1 MLLINLKKNYFLYS
15 IFFVAV
21 FCINSTTLYAQESAA
36 TIDSLKKQTIDAKQD
51 EQYVKY
57 CFAIADNFMDMDLYD
72 SAQLWLNKIAGVLPL
87 KERSLASYFL
97 STRQAEVYY
106 YNGLQRLGLQ
116 ESERSLSIAQALNDS
131 LLLTDAYDFIGLFL
145 INLDSNRAAIPYF
158 KNGMKFTRQPPYP
171 VQYISL
177 AKPHHLYGN
186 MAEAYH
192 RLGNYDSAVYFARIS
207 LQLASDINWL
217 RGIAVAEDNLGKAFL
232 KLHKPD
238 SAFIQ
243 YQLSR
248 LVALKSGDFDVELL
262 DDAGLALSEDLRGNK
277 NQAIQWLQMGFKLI
291 KEKPV
296 VNNLYTNQFLDDAI
310 FLLKKYNLNDLL
322 TFTLEKKAQLLQ
334 QQIKNNNQQMN
345 IILNAGLQNETR
357 LLNLEVEKIK
367 DQNEIANTRVYLLI
381 AFLIMGIG
389 AFFLYRYKAN
399 QKLQI
404 AQLQN
409 KISQD
414 LHDDVG
420 SSLSSLQVYSTVAQQ
435 VMETEPAKA
444 KEMLSKIA
452 VQSGLLMENIGD
464 IVWAMKPEATQ
475 MIHLNTKI
483 KNFVSDVLSAANI
496 NYVINIEESAEHLIK
511 NIAAKR
517 NILLIIKEAINNVV
531 KYSSATDV
539 LVTIKKI
546 DDHICVQVA
555 DNGKGF
561 DAAIAKTKGDGLTNM
576 QKRAAELKGIFE
588 ITTTLGKGT
597 TVSALLPIPTISDA
611 VYW

>member
-1 MLLINLKKNYFLYS
+1 MLLINQLKNYTLYS
-15 IFFVAV
+15 FFFVAA
-21 FCINSTTLYAQESAA
+21 FFINSHLLYAQQSAA
-36 TIDSLKKQTIDAKQD
+36 VIDSLKKQTTNAAQD
-51 EQYVKY
+51 DKYVKN
-57 CFAIADNFMDMDLYD
+57 CFVIADNFMELDQYD
-72 SAQLWLNKIAGVLPL
+72 SAQLWLNKIATVLPY
-87 KERSLASYFL
+87 KEPSLPSYFL

-116 ESERSLSIAQALNDS
+116 ESERSLAIAKALNDS
-131 LLLTDAYDFIGLFL
+131 LLLTDAYDFIGLFQL
-145 INLDSNRAAIPYF
+145 NLDSNRKAISYLQ
-158 KNGMKFTRQPPYP
+158 NGMRFTRQPPYP
-171 VQYISL
+171 PQYPSL
-177 AKPHHLYGN
+177 TKPHHLYGN
-186 MAEAYH
+186 MAEVYQ
-192 RLGNYDSAVYFARIS
+192 RLGNYDSAIYFARIS
-207 LQLASDINWL
+207 LQLATEINWL
-217 RGIAVAEDNLGKAFL
+217 RGIAVAEDILGKAFL
-232 KLHKPD
+232 KLHRPD
-238 SAFIQ
+238 SAFVH

-248 LVALKSGDFDVELL
+248 LIALQSGDFDVGLL

-277 NQAIQWLQMGFKLI
+277 NQAIQWLQTGFTLI

-296 VNNLYTNQFLDDAI
+296 VNNLYASQFLDDAV

-322 TFTLEKKAQLLQ
+322 KYALEKKAVLLE
-334 QQIKNNNQQMN
+334 QQIKRNNQQMN

-381 AFLIMGIG
+381 ASLIMGIG

-444 KEMLSKIA
+444 KEMLRKIA

-464 IVWAMKPEATQ
+464 IVWAMKPESAQ
-475 MIHLNTKI
+475 MIQLNAKI

-496 NYVINIEESAEHLIK
+496 NYVINIEEVAEHLIK
-511 NIAAKR
+511 NITAKR
-517 NILLIIKEAINNVV
+517 NILLIIKEAVNNVV
-531 KYSSATDV
+531 KYSGATNV

-546 DDHICVQVA
+546 DEHICVQVA

-561 DAAIAKTKGDGLTNM
+561 DAAVAKVKGDGLANM

-588 ITTTLGKGT
+588 ISSSLGKGT
-597 TVSALLPIPTISDA
+597 TVSALLPIPTISDTA
-611 VYW
+611 

>member
-1 MLLINLKKNYFLYS
+1 MLLINQSKNYILYCLFL
-15 IFFVAV
+15 VAAFAV
-21 FCINSTTLYAQESAA
+21 SNNQVYAQQAVA
-36 TIDSLKKQTIDAKQD
+36 TIDSLKKQTINVAQD
-51 EQYVKY
+51 DKY
-57 CFAIADNFMDMDLYD
+57 IKNCFAIADNFMELDQYD
-72 SAQLWLNKIAGVLPL
+72 SAQLWLNKIAVVSPL
-87 KERSLASYFL
+87 KEPSLSNYLL

-116 ESERSLSIAQALNDS
+116 ESERSLAIAQALNDS

-158 KNGMKFTRQPPYP
+158 KNGIRFTRQPPYP
-171 VQYISL
+171 AQYPSL
-177 AKPHHLYGN
+177 TKPHHLYGN
-186 MAEAYH
+186 MAEAWH
-192 RLGNYDSAVYFARIS
+192 RLGNYDSAIYLARIS
-207 LQLASDINWL
+207 LQLASEINWY
-217 RGIAVAEDNLGKAFL
+217 RGIAVAQNNLGKAFL
-232 KLHKPD
+232 KLNKPD
-238 SAFIQ
+238 SAFIH

-248 LVALKSGDFDVELL
+248 AVAVQSGDFDVELVN
-262 DDAGLALSEDLRGNK
+262 DAGLALSEDFKGNK
-277 NQAIQWLQMGFKLI
+277 NQVIQWLQLGFKLI

-296 VNNLYTNQFLDDAI
+296 VNSLYASQFFDDAV
-310 FLLKKYNLNDLL
+310 FLLKKYNLNNLL
-322 TFTLEKKAQLLQ
+322 DYALEKKAQLLQ
-334 QQIKNNNQQMN
+334 QQVKNNNQQMN
-345 IILNAGLQNETR
+345 VILNAGLQNETR

-381 AFLIMGIG
+381 ASLILGIG

-435 VMETEPAKA
+435 VIETEPAKA
-444 KEMLSKIA
+444 KEMLRKIA
-452 VQSGLLMENIGD
+452 IQSGLLMENIGD
-464 IVWAMKPEATQ
+464 IVWAMKPESGQ
-475 MIHLNTKI
+475 MIQLNTKI

-496 NYVINIEESAEHLIK
+496 NYTINIEEGAEHLIK
-511 NIAAKR
+511 NITAKR
-517 NILLIIKEAINNVV
+517 NILLIIKEAVNNVV
-531 KYSSATDV
+531 KYSGATNV
-539 LVTIKKI
+539 SVTIKKI
-546 DDHICVQVA
+546 DEHICVQVA

-561 DAAIAKTKGDGLTNM
+561 DTAIAKTNGDGLANM

-597 TVSALLPIPTISDA
+597 TVSALLPIPTISDTA
-611 VYW
+611 

>member
-1 MLLINLKKNYFLYS
+1 MLLINQSKNYILYGL
-15 IFFVAV
+15 FFIAAFGVSNNQV
-21 FCINSTTLYAQESAA
+21 YAQQAAA
-36 TIDSLKKQTIDAKQD
+36 TVDSLKKQTINAVQD
-51 EQYVKY
+51 DKY
-57 CFAIADNFMDMDLYD
+57 IKNCFAIADNFMELDQYD
-72 SAQLWLNKIAGVLPL
+72 SAQLWLNKIATVLPY
-87 KERSLASYFL
+87 KEPSLPSYFL

-116 ESERSLSIAQALNDS
+116 ESERSLAIAKALNDS
-131 LLLTDAYDFIGLFL
+131 LLLTDAYDFIGLFH
-145 INLDSNRAAIPYF
+145 INLDSNHTAISYLR
-158 KNGMKFTRQPPYP
+158 NGMKFTRQPPYP
-171 VQYISL
+171 PQYPSL
-177 AKPHHLYGN
+177 TKPHHLYGN
-186 MAEAYH
+186 MAEAWH
-192 RLGNYDSAVYFARIS
+192 RLGNYDSAIYFARIS
-207 LQLASDINWL
+207 LQLATEINWL
-217 RGIAVAEDNLGKAFL
+217 RGIAVAHDNLGKAFL
-232 KLHKPD
+232 KLHEPD
-238 SAFIQ
+238 SAFSH

-248 LVALKSGDFDVELL
+248 AVALQSGDFDVELL
-262 DDAGLALSEDLRGNK
+262 DHAELALSEDLRGNK
-277 NQAIQWLQMGFKLI
+277 NEAIQWLQMGFQLI
-291 KEKPV
+291 KERPV
-296 VNNLYTNQFLDDAI
+296 VNNLYANQFFDDAI

-322 TFTLEKKAQLLQ
+322 NYTLEKKAQLLQ

-381 AFLIMGIG
+381 ASLILGIG

-444 KEMLSKIA
+444 KEMLRKIA

-464 IVWAMKPEATQ
+464 IVWAMKPESAQ
-475 MIHLNTKI
+475 MIQLNTKI

-496 NYVINIEESAEHLIK
+496 NYTINIEEGAEHLIK
-511 NIAAKR
+511 NITAKR
-517 NILLIIKEAINNVV
+517 NILLIIKEAVNNVV
-531 KYSSATDV
+531 KYSGATNV
-539 LVTIKKI
+539 SVTIKKI
-546 DDHICVQVA
+546 DEHICVQVA

-561 DAAIAKTKGDGLTNM
+561 DTAIAKTKGDGLANM

-597 TVSALLPIPTISDA
+597 TVSALLPIPTISDTA
-611 VYW
+611 

>member
-1 MLLINLKKNYFLYS
+1 MVFISRLKYYVLYCLYFAVAFLINS
-15 IFFVAV
+15 QR
-21 FCINSTTLYAQESAA
+21 LYAQQNTTTAN
-36 TIDSLKKQTIDAKQD
+36 SLPPQTITNSQD
-51 EQYVKY
+51 DTYIKN
-57 CFAIADNFMDMDLYD
+57 CFAIADNFMNADQYD
-72 SAQLWLNKIAGVLPL
+72 SAQIWLNKIAQVLPL
-87 KERSLASYFL
+87 KERSLPNYFL

-116 ESERSLSIAQALNDS
+116 ESERSLAIANALNDS

-158 KNGMKFTRQPPYP
+158 KNGIRFTRQPPYP
-171 VQYISL
+171 LQYISL

-207 LQLASDINWL
+207 LQLATEINWL
-217 RGIAVAEDNLGKAFL
+217 RGIAVAQDNLGKAFL
-232 KLHKPD
+232 KLNKPD
-238 SAFIQ
+238 SALIY

-248 LVALKSGDFDVELL
+248 LITLQSGDFDVELL
-262 DDAGLALSEDLRGNK
+262 DDAGLALCEDLKGNK
-277 NQAIQWLQMGFKLI
+277 KQVMYWLQLGFTLI

-296 VNNLYTNQFLDDAI
+296 VNNLYANQFLDDAV
-310 FLLKKYNLNDLL
+310 FLLKKYNLDDLL
-322 TFTLEKKAQLLQ
+322 KYALEKKAALLQ
-334 QQIKNNNQQMN
+334 QQIKRNNQQMN

-357 LLNLEVEKIK
+357 LLGLEVEQVKQ
-367 DQNEIANTRVYLLI
+367 QNEISNTRVYLLI
-381 AFLIMGIG
+381 ASLILGIG

-420 SSLSSLQVYSTVAQQ
+420 SSLSSLQVYSSVAQQ

-444 KEMLSKIA
+444 KEMLRKIA

-464 IVWAMKPEATQ
+464 IVWAMKPEAAQ
-475 MIHLNTKI
+475 MIQLNAKI

-496 NYVINIEESAEHLIK
+496 NYTINIEEGAEQLIK
-511 NIAAKR
+511 NITAKK
-517 NILLIIKEAINNVV
+517 NILLLIKEAVNNVV
-531 KYSSATDV
+531 KYSNATDV
-539 LVTIKKI
+539 SVIIKKI
-546 DDHICVQVA
+546 DEHICVQVA

-561 DAAIAKTKGDGLTNM
+561 DEAIAKMKGDGLANM

-588 ITTTLGKGT
+588 ISSNLGKGT
-597 TVSALLPIPTISDA
+597 TVSALLPIPTISDTA
-611 VYW
+611 

>member
-1 MLLINLKKNYFLYS
+1 MINQSKNYFLYGL
-15 IFFVAV
+15 FFVAA
-21 FCINSTTLYAQESAA
+21 FSINSHQLYAQQSAA
-36 TIDSLKKQTIDAKQD
+36 VIDSLKKQTTNAAQD
-51 EQYVKY
+51 DGYVKN
-57 CFAIADNFMDMDLYD
+57 CFAIADNFMELDQYD
-72 SAQLWLNKIAGVLPL
+72 SAQLWLNKIATVLPY
-87 KERSLASYFL
+87 KEPSLPSYFL

-116 ESERSLSIAQALNDS
+116 ESERSLAIAKALNDS
-131 LLLTDAYDFIGLFL
+131 LLLTDAYDFIGLFQL
-145 INLDSNRAAIPYF
+145 NLDSNRKAISYLQ
-158 KNGMKFTRQPPYP
+158 NGMRFTRQPPYP
-171 VQYISL
+171 PQYPSL
-177 AKPHHLYGN
+177 TKPHHLYGN
-186 MAEAYH
+186 IAEVYQ
-192 RLGNYDSAVYFARIS
+192 RLGNYDSAIYFARIS
-207 LQLASDINWL
+207 LQLATEINWP
-217 RGIAVAEDNLGKAFL
+217 RGIAVAEDILGKAFL
-232 KLHKPD
+232 KLQQPD
-238 SAFIQ
+238 SAFIY

-248 LVALKSGDFDVELL
+248 TVALQSGDFDVVLL
-262 DDAGLALSEDLRGNK
+262 DDAGLALCEDLRGNK
-277 NQAIQWLQMGFKLI
+277 SQAIQWLQTGFTLI

-296 VNNLYTNQFLDDAI
+296 VNNLYANQFLDDAV

-322 TFTLEKKAQLLQ
+322 KYALEKKAALLQ
-334 QQIKNNNQQMN
+334 QQIKRNNQQMN

-381 AFLIMGIG
+381 ASLIMGIG

-435 VMETEPAKA
+435 VMETDPAKA
-444 KEMLSKIA
+444 KEMLRKIA
-452 VQSGLLMENIGD
+452 IQSGILMENIGD
-464 IVWAMKPEATQ
+464 IVWAMKPEAAQ
-475 MIHLNTKI
+475 MIQLNVKI

-496 NYVINIEESAEHLIK
+496 NYVINIEEGAEHLLK
-511 NIAAKR
+511 NITAKK
-517 NILLIIKEAINNVV
+517 NILLIIKEAVNNVV
-531 KYSSATDV
+531 KYSAATNV

-546 DDHICVQVA
+546 DEHICVQVA

-561 DAAIAKTKGDGLTNM
+561 DAAVAKVKGDGLANM

-588 ITTTLGKGT
+588 ITSSLGKGT
-597 TVSALLPIPTISDA
+597 TVSALLPIPTISDTA
-611 VYW
+611 

>member
-1 MLLINLKKNYFLYS
+1 MLLINLKKNYFIYS
-15 IFFVAV
+15 IFFVTV

-87 KERSLASYFL
+87 KERSLANYFL

-116 ESERSLSIAQALNDS
+116 ESERSLAIARALNDS
-131 LLLTDAYDFIGLFL
+131 ILLTDAYDFIGLFF
-145 INLDSNRAAIPYF
+145 INLDSNRTAIPYF
-158 KNGMKFTRQPPYP
+158 KNGIKFARQPPYP

-192 RLGNYDSAVYFARIS
+192 QLSNYDSAIYFARIS
-207 LQLASDINWL
+207 LQLASEINWY
-217 RGIAVAEDNLGKAFL
+217 RGIAVAQNNLGKAFL

-238 SAFIQ
+238 SAFIH

-248 LVALKSGDFDVELL
+248 AVAIQSGHFDVELVN
-262 DDAGLALSEDLRGNK
+262 DAGLALAEDLKGNK
-277 NQAIQWLQMGFKLI
+277 NKVTEWLQLGFTLI
-291 KEKPV
+291 KEKPS
-296 VNNLYTNQFLDDAI
+296 VNNLYANQFFDDAI
-310 FLLKKYNLNDLL
+310 FLLKKYHLNNLLNY
-322 TFTLEKKAQLLQ
+322 TLEKKAQLLQ

-345 IILNAGLQNETR
+345 TILNAGLQNETR
-357 LLNLEVEKIK
+357 LLHLEVEQVK
-367 DQNEIANTRVYLLI
+367 DQNEISNTRVYLLI
-381 AFLIMGIG
+381 ACLIAGIV

-444 KEMLSKIA
+444 KEMLRKIA

-464 IVWAMKPEATQ
+464 IVWAMKPEKEQ
-475 MIHLNTKI
+475 LIQLNTKI

-496 NYVINIEESAEHLIK
+496 NYIINIEEIAEALIK
-511 NIAAKR
+511 NITAKR
-517 NILLIIKEAINNVV
+517 NILLIIKEAVNNVV
-531 KYSSATDV
+531 KYSGATNV

-546 DDHICVQVA
+546 DEHICVQVA

-561 DAAIAKTKGDGLTNM
+561 DAAIAKTKGDGLANM

-588 ITTTLGKGT
+588 ISSNLGKGT
-597 TVSALLPIPTISDA
+597 TVSALLPIPIISDT
-611 VYW
+611 V

>member
-1 MLLINLKKNYFLYS
+1 MLLIKPLKNYFLYGL
-15 IFFVAV
+15 FFVAT
-21 FCINSTTLYAQESAA
+21 FSFSSHQLYAQQAA
-36 TIDSLKKQTIDAKQD
+36 VIIDSLKKQTITAKQD
-51 EQYVKY
+51 DNYVKN
-57 CFAIADNFMDMDLYD
+57 CFTIADNFMELDQYD
-72 SAQLWLNKIAGVLPL
+72 SAQLWLNKIAAVLTY
-87 KERSLASYFL
+87 KEPSLPSYFL

-116 ESERSLSIAQALNDS
+116 ESERSLAIAKALNDS
-131 LLLTDAYDFIGLFL
+131 LLLTDAYDFIGLFH
-145 INLDSNRAAIPYF
+145 INLDSNRTAISYLR
-158 KNGMKFTRQPPYP
+158 NGMRFTRQPPYP
-171 VQYISL
+171 PQYPSL
-177 AKPHHLYGN
+177 TKPHHLYGN
-186 MAEAYH
+186 MAEVYQ
-192 RLGNYDSAVYFARIS
+192 RLGNYDSAIYFARIS
-207 LQLASDINWL
+207 LQLASEINWL

-238 SAFIQ
+238 SALVH
-243 YQLSR
+243 YQSSR
-248 LVALKSGDFDVELL
+248 LIALQSKDFDVELL
-262 DDAGLALSEDLRGNK
+262 DDAGLALSEDLKGNK
-277 NQAIQWLQMGFKLI
+277 NKALQWLQMGFTLI
-291 KEKPV
+291 KEKSV
-296 VNNLYTNQFLDDAI
+296 VNNLYANQFLDDAV
-310 FLLKKYNLNDLL
+310 FLLKKYKLNDLL
-322 TFTLEKKAQLLQ
+322 KYALEKKAELLQ
-334 QQIKNNNQQMN
+334 QQIKRNNQQMN

-435 VMETEPAKA
+435 LMVTEPAKA
-444 KEMLSKIA
+444 KEMLRKIA
-452 VQSGLLMENIGD
+452 IQSGILMENIGD
-464 IVWAMKPEATQ
+464 IVWAMKPESTQ
-475 MIHLNTKI
+475 MIQLNIRI

-496 NYVINIEESAEHLIK
+496 NYIINIEEGAEQLIK
-511 NIAAKR
+511 NITAKR

-531 KYSSATDV
+531 KYSNATDV

-546 DDHICVQVA
+546 DEHICVQVA

-561 DAAIAKTKGDGLTNM
+561 DAAFAKTKGRDGLTNM
-576 QKRAAELKGIFE
+576 KKRAAELKGIFE
-588 ITTTLGKGT
+588 ITTTLDKGT
-597 TVSALLPIPTISDA
+597 TVSALFPIPTISDTA
-611 VYW
+611 